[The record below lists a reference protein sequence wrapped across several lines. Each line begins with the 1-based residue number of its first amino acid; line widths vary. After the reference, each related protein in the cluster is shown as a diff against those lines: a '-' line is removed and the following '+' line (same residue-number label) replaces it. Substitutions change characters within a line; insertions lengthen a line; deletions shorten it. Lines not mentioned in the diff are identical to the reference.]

1 MKRRLTAI
9 LAATGLVAII
19 IGLPAGL
26 IATAD
31 VAAPHHGWTPAGLWQ
46 ALLAPDDGTLLVTI
60 VKLAGWISWAI
71 LTGTIALDIA
81 SRARHLPVPQL
92 RGMAWPQHLAR
103 GLVTAVLA
111 GFIATN
117 TITTSA
123 PDTTIASPPTP
134 TAIPL
139 AATLP
144 AHPPAKTTDHARSYT
159 VKRGDTLSEIAL
171 DKLGDGHAYPRI
183 YNASKTTIQ
192 PDGRRLTDPD
202 LIIPGWKLTIPTRHT
217 DTPSAPKPEKHH
229 HTDPDPDQ
237 NTTSKPVPIPAET
250 VVATTP
256 TAPSASAPAT
266 SAPTTTTAPDRTA
279 PAPVDAES
287 ADHEL
292 VTPAWLVAG
301 LVGAGSLLAGALW
314 LMLQRRRRAQW
325 RARRPGRSI
334 VVPAPGYTP
343 IEKTLEQAGAPTGD
357 IVTAIDEALRRLTAT
372 LHANRQPIPTLAELT
387 VTTDTLTAR
396 FTNPVTLTEP
406 WQPATDT
413 HQWTVQRAL
422 IDQSGELNPDEPPAW
437 PQLATLGMDDHDA
450 WHLINLEALGVITLT
465 GDPDYTT
472 DLARYLVAE
481 LAVDPWARDL
491 QIDCA
496 GIGHELTTLNPA
508 RIHHHQP
515 DKIVADTVATAVEV
529 CDRMDANHLDHL
541 EQARTTQAAD
551 QLWDSR
557 ILITTPDTPDL
568 PVLIELINS
577 QPGRTATTVLVVGP
591 AEAPAGVEIR
601 VEEGGRV
608 QIPSLGLDLI
618 ANGLTPSEA
627 LGCAAVL
634 AAADTLDD
642 TPTPIA
648 EHPTRKWE
656 ELCDETGH
664 LRPDITLD
672 RDAEPDTEASSLLP
686 GPDEDWTTT
695 TANTAEDLALIAP
708 LVPVEIRKAA
718 EAADPSLDADL
729 EAWAADTCDRPRLSV
744 FGPMRLRVGPGGNP
758 AVVAHRKPFYTGIV
772 AYLAHTRGAT
782 TDEIATA
789 MKLTPR
795 RVRKDMYILRNWLGD
810 KPGTQD
816 HYLPGAAS
824 NMGAAEEGV
833 GLYVI
838 EDLLDDADLFR
849 RLRLRGEAR
858 GADGLPDLLTALRL
872 VRGTPYADRS
882 QNPRPWLTDKR
893 PDHHLQIAVVDV
905 AHLVSSI
912 ALKAGDLHQ
921 SRAAAEL
928 ALLIAPDET
937 TPALDLANVAIEQ
950 GREDEA
956 ATLIRTISN
965 WTDETGEPPLELPER
980 ADRIL
985 RTHRWL
991 EPAERAG

>member
-9 LAATGLVAII
+9 LAGTGLLAII
-19 IGLPAGL
+19 IGLPALL
-26 IATAD
+26 IATAN

-71 LTGTIALDIA
+71 LTATILLEVA
-81 SRARHLPVPQL
+81 SRARNLPVPQL

-103 GLVTAVLA
+103 TLVTAVLA

-117 TITTSA
+117 NITTSA
-123 PDTTIASPPTP
+123 PDPTIASPLTP

-171 DKLGDGHAYPRI
+171 NTLGDGHAYPRI
-183 YNASKTTIQ
+183 YNASTHTVQ

-217 DTPSAPKPEKHH
+217 HTPAA
-229 HTDPDPDQ
+229 PDPDKHSGTDQ
-237 NTTSKPVPIPAET
+237 TTTSKPVPIPAET
-250 VVATTP
+250 IAATTP
-256 TAPSASAPAT
+256 PAPSAPAA
-266 SAPTTTTAPDRTA
+266 SAPTRTAPTTTAPDPAA

-292 VTPAWLVAG
+292 ATPAWLVAG

-334 VVPAPGYTP
+334 VVPAPGYAP

-357 IVTAIDEALRRLTAT
+357 IVTAIDQALRRLAAT
-372 LHANRQPIPTLAELT
+372 LHDTRHPIPTLAELT
-387 VTTDTLTAR
+387 VTTENLTAR
-396 FTNPVTLTEP
+396 FTSPVTLPAP
-406 WQPATDT
+406 WQPATDST
-413 HQWTVQRAL
+413 QWTVERSL
-422 IDQSGELNPDEPPAW
+422 IDQTGELDPDDPPAW
-437 PQLATLGMDDHDA
+437 PQLVTIGIDDHDA
-450 WHLINLEALGVITLT
+450 WHLINLEAFGVITLT

-472 DLARYLVAE
+472 DLARYLLAE
-481 LAVDPWARDL
+481 LAVTSWARDL

-496 GIGHELTTLNPA
+496 GIGAELTNLNPA
-508 RIHHHQP
+508 RIHHHPP
-515 DKIVADTVATAVEV
+515 DKIVADTVATAVET
-529 CDRMDANHLDHL
+529 CDRMDAAHLNHL
-541 EQARTTQAAD
+541 EEARTRQAAD
-551 QLWDSR
+551 QLWDSH
-557 ILITTPDTPDL
+557 ILITTPATPDL
-568 PVLIELINS
+568 PVLIDLITA

-601 VEEGGRV
+601 VDDGGRV
-608 QIPSLGLDLI
+608 QIPSLSLDLI
-618 ANGLTPSEA
+618 ANGLTPGEA

-642 TPTPIA
+642 TPTPIP
-648 EHPTRKWE
+648 EHPTQKWE
-656 ELCDETGH
+656 ELCDATGH

-672 RDAEPDTEASSLLP
+672 RGAEPDTEASSLLP
-686 GPDEDWTTT
+686 GSDEDWTTT
-695 TANTAEDLALIAP
+695 TANTEEDLALLAP
-708 LVPVEIRKAA
+708 LVPVEIRIAA

-795 RVRKDMYILRNWLGD
+795 RVRKDMYILRQWLGD

-882 QNPRPWLTDKR
+882 QHPRPWLTDKR
-893 PDHHLQIAVVDV
+893 PDHHLQTAVVDV
-905 AHLVSSI
+905 AHLVTSI
-912 ALKAGDLHQ
+912 AVKAGDLHQ
-921 SRAAAEL
+921 ARAAAEL

-956 ATLIRTISN
+956 ATLIRTIN
-965 WTDETGEPPLELPER
+965 TWTDQTGEPPLELPER